1 MFSGLIVK
9 SCNSASST
17 TEHCSSKI
25 MRTLTKSANNREK
38 FSSGG
43 YKRASA
49 RQNVIILADET
60 LVWARIGRQRLTL
73 GTSFFFFFPSY
84 SFVLPNLYYSKCL
97 SFLLL
102 TGCSSFQTTADMPA
116 IFHSHF
122 SNWWWHENRVIN
134 DRSIGK
140 SWPFPLFAYNILS
153 HSKLPLLGRHEILR
167 KKNVNDSIIGVWTVN
182 EF

>member
-1 MFSGLIVK
+1 MFSGLIAK

-17 TEHCSSKI
+17 TEHCSYKI
-25 MRTLTKSANNREK
+25 MRTLTKSANNREE
-38 FSSGG
+38 FRGGIQTSVCSSERDNFGWRDSRMG
-43 YKRASA
+43 E
-49 RQNVIILADET
+49 NWPTTINT
-60 LVWARIGRQRLTL
+60 W
-73 GTSFFFFFPSY
+73 SFFFFPFLFICFAKPLLLKV
-84 SFVLPNLYYSKCL
+84 SF
-97 SFLLL
+97 FLL
-102 TGCSSFQTTADMPA
+102 TGYSSFQTTADMPA

-122 SNWWWHENRVIN
+122 SNWWWHESRVIN

-167 KKNVNDSIIGVWTVN
+167 KKNVNDSIIVVWTVN

>member
-1 MFSGLIVK
+1 MNNHSENNDSIKELLHKTSNMFSGLIVK

-60 LVWARIGRQRLTL
+60 LAWARIGRQRLTL
-73 GTSFFFFFPSY
+73 GTSFFFFFLLIHLFCQTSTTRSVFLSY
-84 SFVLPNLYYSKCL
+84 F
-97 SFLLL
+97 
-102 TGCSSFQTTADMPA
+102 
-116 IFHSHF
+116 
-122 SNWWWHENRVIN
+122 
-134 DRSIGK
+134 
-140 SWPFPLFAYNILS
+140 
-153 HSKLPLLGRHEILR
+153 
-167 KKNVNDSIIGVWTVN
+167 
-182 EF
+182 